1 MIEIAALLATALL
14 FGGMTLYSFG
24 FAPLVFSALPADVAG
39 KLLRQAFPHYYLFV
53 LATAALAGLALW
65 PRDTLSSG
73 LMVATALIAIVA
85 RQILMPAINSARDAG
100 AKRRFN
106 GLHGLSVALN
116 LVQLA
121 AVIAVLVRLA

>member
-73 LMVATALIAIVA
+73 LMSATALIAIVA
-85 RQILMPAINSARDAG
+85 RQILMPAINSARDTG

-121 AVIAVLVRLA
+121 AVIAVLIRLA